1 MMKVDLVVCIMD
13 QGKDINGN
21 DIEIH
26 YFQNRNGKI
35 FDPKI
40 KRINNKSVNRKLE

>member
-21 DIEIH
+21 NIEIH

-40 KRINNKSVNRKLE
+40 KRVNDKPVNQKLK

>member
-1 MMKVDLVVCIMD
+1 MMKVDLVVYVMD

-21 DIEIH
+21 NIEIH
-26 YFQNRNGKI
+26 YFQNRNGEI
-35 FDPKI
+35 FNPKI